1 MAISLRRAG
10 QSFAQIGQTLGIT
23 KQSAHNLVKT
33 ALDRLADETR
43 EITEQWR
50 ALEADRL
57 DCLQMAAWDK
67 AMEGHLPSVDRVL
80 KIMER
85 RAKLLALD
93 QPIKV
98 AQTPPDGK
106 EGGDPGRIAS
116 MTPEEIEARIVE
128 LENKRNRA
136 RTNGC

>member
-1 MAISLRRAG
+1 MAISLRREG
-10 QSFAQIGQTLGIT
+10 QSFAQIGQALGIT

-43 EITEQWR
+43 EVTAQWR

-57 DCLQMAAWDK
+57 DCLQVAAWDK
-67 AMEGHLPSVDRVL
+67 AIEGNLPAIDLVL

-98 AQTPPDGK
+98 THNTPDGN
-106 EGGDPGRIAS
+106 EAGDPGRIAS
-116 MTPEEIEARIVE
+116 MTPEEREARIVE
-128 LENKRNRA
+128 LEKKRNRA
-136 RTNGC
+136 RTNGG

>member
-1 MAISLRRAG
+1 MAISLRREG
-10 QSFAQIGQTLGIT
+10 QSFAQIGQALGIT

-43 EITEQWR
+43 EVTAQWR

-57 DCLQMAAWDK
+57 DCLQVAAWDK
-67 AMEGHLPSVDRVL
+67 AIEGDLPAVDRVL

-98 AQTPPDGK
+98 AQTTTDGN
-106 EGGDPGRIAS
+106 EGDPARIAS
-116 MTPEEIEARIVE
+116 MTPRLAGKRVRI
-128 LENKRNRA
+128 
-136 RTNGC
+136 

>member
-1 MAISLRRAG
+1 MAISLRREG

-43 EITEQWR
+43 EITAQWR

-57 DCLQMAAWDK
+57 DCLQVAAWDK
-67 AMEGHLPSVDRVL
+67 AMEGNLPAVDRVL

-98 AQTPPDGK
+98 AQTTHDGN
-106 EGGDPGRIAS
+106 EGDPGRIAS
-116 MTPEEIEARIVE
+116 MTPEEREARIVE
-128 LENKRNRA
+128 LEKKRNRA
-136 RTNGC
+136 QTNGC

>member
-1 MAISLRRAG
+1 MAISLRREG
-10 QSFAQIGQTLGIT
+10 QSFAQIGQALGIT

-43 EITEQWR
+43 EVTAQWR

-57 DCLQMAAWDK
+57 DCLQVAAWDK
-67 AMEGHLPSVDRVL
+67 AIEGDLPAVDRVL

-98 AQTPPDGK
+98 AQTTTDGN
-106 EGGDPGRIAS
+106 EGDPARIAS
-116 MTPEEIEARIVE
+116 MTPEEREARIVE
-128 LENKRNRA
+128 LEKKRNRA

>member
-1 MAISLRRAG
+1 MAISLRREG
-10 QSFAQIGQTLGIT
+10 QSFSQIGQTLGIT
-23 KQSAHNLVKT
+23 KQSAHHLVKT

-43 EITEQWR
+43 EITAQWR

-57 DCLQMAAWDK
+57 DCLQVAAWDK
-67 AMEGHLPSVDRVL
+67 AIEGNLPAIDRVL

-85 RAKLLALD
+85 RAKLLGLD

-98 AQTPPDGK
+98 ARTTPDAH
-106 EGGDPGRIAS
+106 EASNRERIAAMS
-116 MTPEEIEARIVE
+116 PEECEARIIE
-128 LENKRNRA
+128 LEKKRNRA

>member
-1 MAISLRRAG
+1 MAISLRREG
-10 QSFAQIGQTLGIT
+10 QSFTQIGQALGIT
-23 KQSAHNLVKT
+23 KQSAHHLIKT

-43 EITEQWR
+43 EITAQWR

-57 DCLQMAAWDK
+57 DCLQVAAWDK

-98 AQTPPDGK
+98 AQTTPDGN
-106 EGGDPGRIAS
+106 EASDPGRIAS
-116 MTPEEIEARIVE
+116 MTPEEREARIVE
-128 LENKRNRA
+128 LEKKRNRA